1 LVSLQLFL
9 FHSMVDCKSV
19 VRQQQTPR
27 SDYSNKYMLIS
38 DWILRSP
45 DSRIVAS

>member
-1 LVSLQLFL
+1 
-9 FHSMVDCKSV
+9 VDYKSV

-38 DWILRSP
+38 D
-45 DSRIVAS
+45 